1 MTENISIQQNKEPL
15 GAKPENKKRNTPEYK
30 FEHDLSKGN

>member
-1 MTENISIQQNKEPL
+1 MMKLISIQQNKELL
-15 GAKPENKKRNTPEYK
+15 GAKPENKKRNKPEYK